1 MEKEDFKKGDKV
13 RIKKFKVRPNGWN
26 DQGEMDEWMGKEVTI
41 EVNNSSG
48 IRIKEA
54 SRWIFNFSDFEPI
67 SNIGSDSNEVLICH
81 K

>member
-54 SRWIFNFSDFEPI
+54 SRWIFNFSILNLFLI
-67 SNIGSDSNEVLICH
+67 LVLILM
-81 K
+81 KY